1 MKHDFNTLFYLQQYI
16 QNEKK
21 AILSLDIFDLELE
34 HKNQPT
40 NTSKDEYKWWISKQ
54 KNQYIKYLCRHD
66 VSIMKIDMKEI

>member
-21 AILSLDIFDLELE
+21 AILSLEIFDLELE

-40 NTSKDEYKWWISKQ
+40 NTSKDEYK
-54 KNQYIKYLCRHD
+54 
-66 VSIMKIDMKEI
+66 